1 MDRLHVNGIRGY
13 GYTGLLPE
21 EQRLGQWFEVDLTLM
36 LDLSTA
42 GQSDRL
48 EETLDYRHIIAQT
61 QTLIQTAR
69 FSLVET
75 LATAIAEMALKDAKV
90 QQVKVHLTKV
100 APPIPNFSG
109 NIQIELTRAKHD
121 PKA

>member
-1 MDRLHVNGIRGY
+1 MDCLHVNGIRGY

-21 EQRLGQWFEVDLTLM
+21 EQRLGQWFEVDLALL
-36 LDLSTA
+36 LDLSAA

-48 EETLDYRHIIAQT
+48 EETLDYRDIIAQT

-69 FSLVET
+69 FSLVEK
-75 LATAIAEMALKDAKV
+75 LATAIAEMALKDVKV
-90 QQVKVHLTKV
+90 QQVTVCLTKV

-109 NIQIELTRAKHD
+109 NIQIELTRSKD
-121 PKA
+121 